1 MTPQSAKKL
10 TSSRKSCWQ
19 LRRFQTVS
27 GSARSFTPPAAPL
40 YVFPPSFNLA
50 RTFSL
55 VALLLLLLLL
65 PPSCSS
71 LHSKVDK
78 SERRSRGVAA
88 VFRLRLYN
96 NAHGSWT
103 AHSFISRRAAAA
115 AAPRVWVT
123 LCFRFLLFLSPPLLL
138 DFLLFTPL
146 RRGQT
151 DCGARRVSFPYL
163 KCHPSSCVTPQGGR
177 RSESDSSLLLVAQ

>member
-1 MTPQSAKKL
+1 MTPQSAKDSL
-10 TSSRKSCWQ
+10 LLGSHAGNFGGSRRSAAAS
-19 LRRFQTVS
+19 LLHS
-27 GSARSFTPPAAPL
+27 YGGSALF
-40 YVFPPSFNLA
+40 FPPSSFNLA

-55 VALLLLLLLL
+55 VALLLLLL

-78 SERRSRGVAA
+78 SERRSRGVAS

-96 NAHGSWT
+96 NAHGSFT

-115 AAPRVWVT
+115 AAPRVSVT
-123 LCFRFLLFLSPPLLL
+123 WCYRGAILLFLCPPLLL
-138 DFLLFTPL
+138 DFLLFTGL

-151 DCGARRVSFPYL
+151 DCGARRVFFPYL

>member
-1 MTPQSAKKL
+1 MLATSAVPDG
-10 TSSRKSCWQ
+10 Q
-19 LRRFQTVS
+19 RRR
-27 GSARSFTPPAAPL
+27 RSFTPPAAPL
-40 YVFPPSFNLA
+40 YSPPPSSFNLA

-55 VALLLLLLLL
+55 VALLLLLL

-96 NAHGSWT
+96 NAHGSFT

-115 AAPRVWVT
+115 APRVSVT
-123 LCFRFLLFLSPPLLL
+123 WCYRGAILLFLCPPLLL
-138 DFLLFTPL
+138 DFLLFTGL

-151 DCGARRVSFPYL
+151 DCGARCVFFPYL